1 MRKMGWR
8 ASDTRELSFRDC
20 AVPEENLLGERGA
33 GYRQFLEILDG
44 GRISIAAMGLGLA
57 QGAYDL
63 AAAYARE
70 RKQFGQ
76 PIGKF
81 QAIQF
86 KLADM
91 ATEIEAGRGLVYRA
105 AWLKDQG
112 RPYGQAAAMAKL
124 FTGELAHR
132 VANHALQIHG
142 GYGFMDEYPI
152 SRLYRDQKVLEIG
165 EGTNEVQR
173 LVIARHLG
181 F

>member
-1 MRKMGWR
+1 MG
-8 ASDTRELSFRDC
+8 
-20 AVPEENLLGERGA
+20 V
-33 GYRQFLEILDG
+33 
-44 GRISIAAMGLGLA
+44 GLA

-63 AAAYARE
+63 ATAYAKE
-70 RKQFGQ
+70 RRQFGQ
-76 PIGKF
+76 AIAEF

-86 KLADM
+86 KLVDM
-91 ATEIEAGRGLVYRA
+91 ATEIEAGRGLLYRA

-112 RPYGQAAAMAKL
+112 RPFAREAAMAKL

-132 VANHALQIHG
+132 AANHALQIHG
-142 GYGFMDEYPI
+142 GYGFMDEYAV

-181 F
+181 L